1 MSNMDKINIKP
12 KGADAEFD
20 KLMHELRGI
29 LIDGIKHGFFD
40 GEITVRAPRSDRREV
55 LLSVGKSYKYTIKV
69 DDLPH

>member
-1 MSNMDKINIKP
+1 MSNSDKSNIGP
-12 KGADAEFD
+12 ERADKEFD

-40 GEITVRAPRSDRREV
+40 TEISVRAPRSDRRDV
-55 LLSVGKSYKYTIKV
+55 LISAGKSYKYTIKI

>member
-1 MSNMDKINIKP
+1 MSNLDKSNVVSERT
-12 KGADAEFD
+12 DREFD

-40 GEITVRAPRSDRREV
+40 GEISVRAPRSDRRDV
-55 LLSVGKSYKYTIKV
+55 LISVGKSYKYTIKV

>member
-1 MSNMDKINIKP
+1 MSNLDKSNIESEHA
-12 KGADAEFD
+12 GREFD

-40 GEITVRAPRSDRREV
+40 GEITVRAPRSDRRDV
-55 LLSVGKSYKYTIKV
+55 LISVGKSYKYTIKV